1 MSRHYEILSPS
12 DDGLLIRLRQLQA
25 DSAHEAADEI
35 EWLRVALEI
44 EKDALKMACD
54 LGENAQLRARAEEAE
69 ARLARVRATLDER
82 GLDSDWSVK
91 HAVDDH
97 LCDLDHKDEMDLA
110 DMVAEILALLDGEP
124 EEPK

>member
-54 LGENAQLRARAEEAE
+54 LGENAQLRARAEQAE
-69 ARLARVRATLDER
+69 ARLARVRKIL
-82 GLDSDWSVK
+82 VM
-91 HAVDDH
+91 HA
-97 LCDLDHKDEMDLA
+97 DLSALREDAPK
-110 DMVAEILALLDGEP
+110 ILALLDGEP